1 MKSKIASILIFLL
14 SFSSAAQN
22 LNSLWEGHFSYLK
35 IKDVVET
42 DSRIYAASENAIF
55 SYDINTKEL
64 KEIST
69 IDGLSGEEISTIH
82 YSEEYQ
88 LLIIGFEN
96 GLIEIFDEINESMI
110 SVVDILD
117 KVTIPSENKRINH
130 FNENEGLLYIAA
142 NFGISV
148 YNLNRLEFGDSYYI
162 GVGGSQIIAKQTTIF
177 EGYIYVA
184 CLNSEGIKR
193 GLLTNPN
200 LIDYQEWEQVT
211 NGNFEG
217 IETVGDRL
225 YCLENN
231 RRVFDITNGT
241 LSQLITYNSQPLD
254 FKEANENLIVTLRNE
269 VFVYDNQ
276 FILLANPVV
285 TTEFDTNFT
294 CAVVT
299 NEGIY
304 IGTEDFGV
312 LRTEES
318 EVSKFDEIHP
328 DGPLMNNTFSVEAGF
343 GQVWATYGDY
353 TLYYNPSPARQYGIS
368 RLYQEEWT
376 NTPFDSVFGLRNLND
391 IAINPHQ
398 PNQVFISS
406 FQDGMLEMN
415 NGPKTRYDETNS
427 ALESLILPS
436 APNYRSI
443 RVSGLE
449 FDRNGLLWSITSL
462 IRTPLKSFD
471 PNTNQWRSYDFS
483 ELTPNPLSNNLGFEE
498 IIVGSNGVFFIASFS
513 HGVIGYDTN
522 GSIIKNISTDNGL
535 PDKVTRAAAL
545 DNRNQLW
552 IGTDK
557 GLRVL
562 YNTGNFFED
571 DNLVAEPI
579 IILDNGIA
587 RELLEEQFITDIKVD
602 GSNNKWIAT
611 IGAGL
616 YYVSYD
622 GQQIIHHFTKDNS
635 PLPSN
640 NVNDVSI
647 DGNNGVVYIATD
659 RGLISYRSGGSS
671 PTEELTD
678 AYIYPNPVRPRYD
691 ILSNKV
697 KIKDITENVN
707 IKITDIE
714 GNLVAEAQSRTNQ
727 RHRGFN
733 LEIDGGTAYW
743 NGRNMA
749 NNKVASGVYL
759 VMISDLDSLETKVL
773 KLMIVR

>member
-1 MKSKIASILIFLL
+1 MKRKIASILIFLL
-14 SFSSAAQN
+14 SIGLVAQN
-22 LNSLWEGHFSYLK
+22 LSLWEGHFSYLK

-42 DSRIYAASENAIF
+42 ESTVYAASENAIF

-69 IDGLSGEEISTIH
+69 INGLSGEEISTIH

-96 GLIEIFDEINESMI
+96 GLIEVYDEINENVI

-130 FNENEGLLYIAA
+130 FNEYEDSLYIATD
-142 NFGISV
+142 FGISV
-148 YNLNRLEFGDSYYI
+148 YSLNRLEFGDTYYL
-162 GVGGSQIIAKQTTIF
+162 GAGGGQIIVKQTTIF
-177 EGYIYVA
+177 EGNLYAA
-184 CLNSEGIKR
+184 CLASEGIKR
-193 GLLTNPN
+193 GALTNPN
-200 LIDYQEWEQVT
+200 LIDFQEWEQLT
-211 NGNFEG
+211 TGNFEG
-217 IETVGDRL
+217 IEKVGNKL
-225 YCLENN
+225 YCLGNN

-241 LSQLITYNSQPLD
+241 PNQLIIYNTQPSD
-254 FKEANENLIVTLRNE
+254 FKEANDNLVITVSNG
-269 VFVYDNQ
+269 VYVYDNQ
-276 FILLANPVV
+276 FTLLANPLVIPEFV
-285 TTEFDTNFT
+285 TNYT
-294 CAVVT
+294 CAVTT

-312 LRTEES
+312 LRTEEN
-318 EVSKFDEIHP
+318 EVSNFDEIHP

-343 GQVWATYGDY
+343 GQVWASYGDY
-353 TLYYNPSPARQYGIS
+353 TLFYNPSPNRQYGIS
-368 RLYQEEWT
+368 RFYQEEWT
-376 NTPFDSVFGLRNLND
+376 NTPYDSVFGLRNLND
-391 IAINPHQ
+391 IAINPQQ

-415 NGPKTRYDETNS
+415 DGPKTRFDETNS
-427 ALESLILPS
+427 ALESLLLPS
-436 APNYRSI
+436 APNFRSI

-449 FDRNGLLWSITSL
+449 FDINGLLWTITSL
-462 IRTPLKSFD
+462 IRTPLKSFN
-471 PNTNQWRSYDFS
+471 PNTSQWISYDFS
-483 ELTPNPLSNNLGFEE
+483 ELIPDPIADNLGFEE
-498 IIVGSNGVFFIASFS
+498 VTIAPNGIIYIASFS
-513 HGVIGYDTN
+513 HGVIGYDPVR
-522 GSIIKNISTDNGL
+522 SQIKSLNADNGL
-535 PDKVTRAAAL
+535 PVKVTRAVAL
-545 DNRNQLW
+545 DNRNRLW

-616 YYVSYD
+616 YYISND

-659 RGLISYRSGGSS
+659 KGLLSYRSGGSS
-671 PTEELTD
+671 PTEELAE
-678 AYIYPNPVRPRYD
+678 AYIYPNPVRPGFD
-691 ILSNKV
+691 IFSNKV

-727 RHRGFN
+727 RNRGFN
-733 LEIDGGTAYW
+733 LEIDGGTAFW

-749 NNKVASGVYL
+749 NNIVASGVYL
-759 VMISDLDSLETKVL
+759 VMISDLDSLETKVF

>member
-1 MKSKIASILIFLL
+1 MKSKIASIFIFLF
-14 SFSSAAQN
+14 SFSSIAQN

-35 IKDVVET
+35 IKDIVET
-42 DSRIYAASENAIF
+42 ENIIYAASENAIF
-55 SYDINTKEL
+55 SYAISTKEL

-69 IDGLSGEEISTIH
+69 INGLSGEEISTIH

-96 GLIEIFDEINESMI
+96 GLIEIFDEVNESMI

-117 KVTIPSENKRINH
+117 KATIPSENKRINH
-130 FNENEGLLYIAA
+130 FNENEGLLYISA

-148 YNLNRLEFGDSYYI
+148 YNLNRLEFGDTYYI
-162 GVGGSQIIAKQTTIF
+162 GAGGSQIIVKQTTIF
-177 EGYIYVA
+177 EDYLYVA
-184 CLNSEGIKR
+184 CLNDEGIKR
-193 GLLTNPN
+193 GLLTNTN
-200 LIDYQEWEQVT
+200 LIDYQEWEQVI

-217 IETVGDRL
+217 IETVGNRL
-225 YCLENN
+225 YCLGNN
-231 RRVFDITNGT
+231 SRVFDITNGT
-241 LSQLITYNSQPLD
+241 LNQLTTYTSQPLD
-254 FKEANENLIVTLRNE
+254 FKEANENLIVTVRNG
-269 VFVYDNQ
+269 VYVYDNQ
-276 FILLANPVV
+276 FTLLANPVV
-285 TTEFDTNFT
+285 ITEFDTNFT
-294 CAVVT
+294 CAVTT

-304 IGTEDFGV
+304 IGTQDFGV
-312 LRTEES
+312 LRTEEN

-328 DGPLMNNTFSVEAGF
+328 DGPLKNNTFSVEAGF

-353 TLYYNPSPARQYGIS
+353 TLFYNPGPARQYGIS

-376 NTPFDSVFGLRNLND
+376 NTPYDSVFGLRNLND
-391 IAINPHQ
+391 IAINPLQ

-427 ALESLILPS
+427 GLESLILPS
-436 APNYRSI
+436 NPNYRSI

-462 IRTPLKSFD
+462 ISHPLKSFN

-483 ELTPNPLSNNLGFEE
+483 ELTPEPLSNNLGFEE
-498 IIVGSNGVFFIASFS
+498 IIVSSNGVLFITSFS
-513 HGVIGYDTN
+513 LGVIGYDTN
-522 GSIIKNISTDNGL
+522 SSIIKNLSEDNGL

-562 YNTGNFFED
+562 YNTGSFFEQ
-571 DNLVAEPI
+571 DNLIAEPI

-647 DGNNGVVYIATD
+647 DGNKGIVYIATD

-671 PTEELTD
+671 PTEELTE
-678 AYIYPNPVRPRYD
+678 AYVYPNPVRPGYD
-691 ILSNKV
+691 IFSNKV

-727 RHRGFN
+727 RYRGFN

-743 NGRNMA
+743 NGRNMG

>member
-1 MKSKIASILIFLL
+1 MKSKIASIFIFLF
-14 SFSSAAQN
+14 SFSSVAQN

-42 DSRIYAASENAIF
+42 ESRIYAASENAIF
-55 SYDINTKEL
+55 SYDVNTKEL

-82 YSEEYQ
+82 YSEEHQ

-96 GLIEIFDEINESMI
+96 GLIEIFDEVNEEVI
-110 SVVDILD
+110 SVVDIID
-117 KVTIPSENKRINH
+117 KQTIPSENKRINH
-130 FNENEGLLYIAA
+130 FNEYEDILYVSTD
-142 NFGISV
+142 FGISE
-148 YNLNRLEFGDSYYI
+148 YDLARLEFGDTYYI
-162 GVGGSQIIAKQTTIF
+162 GAGGGQIRVKQTTVF
-177 EGYIYVA
+177 EGNLYAA
-184 CLNSEGIKR
+184 CLNSGGIKR
-193 GLLTNPN
+193 GLLTNQN

-217 IETVGDRL
+217 IEKVGDKL
-225 YCLENN
+225 YCLGNN
-231 RRVFDITNGT
+231 RRVFDITNET
-241 LSQLITYNSQPLD
+241 LTQLATYNSLPLD
-254 FKEANENLIVTLRNE
+254 FKEANENLIVTVGNE
-269 VFVYDNQ
+269 VYFYDDQ
-276 FILLANPVV
+276 FTLLANPVV
-285 TTEFDTNFT
+285 ITEFDTNFT
-294 CAVVT
+294 CAVAT

-353 TLYYNPSPARQYGIS
+353 TLFYNPGPVRQYGIS

-391 IAINPHQ
+391 IAINPQQ

-427 ALESLILPS
+427 ALESLVLPS
-436 APNYRSI
+436 SPNYRSI

-522 GSIIKNISTDNGL
+522 RSIIKNLSADNGL
-535 PDKVTRAAAL
+535 PDKVTRAVAL

-562 YNTGNFFED
+562 YNTGNFFEN

-616 YYVSYD
+616 YYISND
-622 GQQIIHHFTKDNS
+622 GQQIIYHFTKDNS

-659 RGLISYRSGGSS
+659 KGLLSFISGGSS
-671 PTEELTD
+671 PMEELAE
-678 AYIYPNPVRPRYD
+678 AYIYPNPVRPGFD
-691 ILSNKV
+691 IFSNKV